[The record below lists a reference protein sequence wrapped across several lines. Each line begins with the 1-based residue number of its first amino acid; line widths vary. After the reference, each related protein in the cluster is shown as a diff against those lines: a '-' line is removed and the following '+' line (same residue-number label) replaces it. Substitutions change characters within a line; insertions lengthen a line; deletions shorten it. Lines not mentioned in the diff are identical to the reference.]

1 MKKSTFILLTIF
13 TLFYAASCVKAQSL
27 GAGVSVDNQGNLVIN
42 APLYV
47 IERNGKKS
55 ILERAPSSM
64 NFEVPAGI
72 SPTNNE
78 GRSSIEITG
87 GIIKGRLSL
96 TIKKQEENFLKG
108 AAIFFNV
115 PPELFTDGANVKIV
129 QLDLGDGVS
138 KNYGSLLLYNNYQI
152 KLETGT
158 EIDSYYIDGDIYIY
172 IYSLGDVN
180 ISTKVNKT
188 IQNNWSWARDF
199 DLHLKKGW
207 NVIHWEKYFDDTLK
221 DEVDVFTSSQPSKDA
236 VWVLVK

>member
-1 MKKSTFILLTIF
+1 MRIRIILLTIL
-13 TLFYAASCVKAQSL
+13 TLFCASCAKAQSL
-27 GAGVSVDNQGNLVIN
+27 GAGVSVDKQGNLVIN

-47 IERNGKKS
+47 LERNGKKPV
-55 ILERAPSSM
+55 LERAPSSM
-64 NFEVPAGI
+64 NYVVPAGI

-78 GRSSIEITG
+78 SRSSIEITG

-96 TIKKQEENFLKG
+96 TIKKSEENFLKS
-108 AAIFFNV
+108 AANFFIV
-115 PPELFTDGANVKIV
+115 PPELFTEGANEKIV

-138 KNYGSLLLYNNYQI
+138 KNYGSLLLYNNYKI
-152 KLETGT
+152 KPETGT
-158 EIDSYYIDGDIYIY
+158 EIDSYYIDGDMYIY
-172 IYSLGDVN
+172 IYSLGNVN

-199 DLHLKKGW
+199 DLHLKHGW

-236 VWVLVK
+236 VWVVIK